1 MNTLLPLLIC
11 ILCFSAELANLPL
24 CPKWKFTLKKKNTKP
39 KQHGMGS
46 RNKGKKNPA
55 HINKLS
61 FLNKE

>member
-46 RNKGKKNPA
+46 RNKGKKSRS
-55 HINKLS
+55 H
-61 FLNKE
+61 

>member
-24 CPKWKFTLKKKNTKP
+24 CPKWKFTLKKKQQNPNNMEWAAEIKE
-39 KQHGMGS
+39 
-46 RNKGKKNPA
+46 KNPG